1 MCVCHYFICM
11 HTHHTCMHVRCM
23 HTYVYKYVCI
33 YIAFVDHKWI
43 CVYAS
48 VSLFHPLI
56 HFLFLSFFSCYLC
69 IGSSVWACVCV
80 CLCLGLGL
88 CDVRVFV
95 ISNTQTYLLRRI
107 HAPVIKIQLHTYL
120 YSICIHK
127 KGNWIKWFDWL
138 TKVFFYSSIA
148 YTVHISF
155 VFSRF
160 LSQVSSLT

>member
-1 MCVCHYFICM
+1 M
-11 HTHHTCMHVRCM
+11 
-23 HTYVYKYVCI
+23 YVIILYVCTHI
-33 YIAFVDHKWI
+33 THVCTYGVCIRMCTNTYAYILRLSTINEFV
-43 CVYAS
+43 YMPAS
-48 VSLFHPLI
+48 PSFTRSFISYSCLFSLVTFALAQV
-56 HFLFLSFFSCYLC
+56 CER
-69 IGSSVWACVCV
+69 VCV